1 VNIPSATVAVFSSH
15 ISAEEAVKVLAKH
28 GIDLRKI
35 SIIGKN
41 YQTEDIPVGFFNAGD
56 RAKVFGKLGAFWGG
70 LFGLLFGS
78 FFLFIPVF
86 GHLVILGPLAA
97 MVANTFEGVVVGGG
111 MGALAGALSA
121 IGVPKNSVVR
131 YESELRA
138 DKFVVAVHGTP
149 EDAERAKRVLTP
161 TADGEV
167 ETFAETAPA

>member
-1 VNIPSATVAVFSSH
+1 VSTPSVAVAVFASH
-15 ISAEEAVKVLAKH
+15 EAAEVAVKSLAAQ
-28 GIDLRKI
+28 GIDLKTI

-41 YQTEDIPVGFFNAGD
+41 YQTEDTPVGFFNAGD
-56 RAKVFGKLGAFWGG
+56 RAKVFGKLGVFWGG

-97 MVANTFEGVVVGGG
+97 MVANAFEGAIVVGGVS
-111 MGALAGALSA
+111 ALAGALSA
-121 IGVPKNSVVR
+121 IGVPRNSVVR
-131 YESELRA
+131 YESALKA

-149 EDAERAKRVLTP
+149 EYAEKAKHMLAP

-167 ETFAETAPA
+167 ATFTEAASV